1 MKASLARARTFG
13 GKVSAAALALWAVP
27 AVAYASSQWDVNK
40 LMDQVMPIIRTIFPI
55 VLFVAVIRVMWEGVK
70 MITGLNAVGGT
81 SSETGSAGA
90 KKVLFTSIQG
100 ILWILGSWIIIEL
113 AAALAQNML
122 GVKI

>member
-1 MKASLARARTFG
+1 MKASLAGARAFG

-70 MITGLNAVGGT
+70 MITGTSAAGGAD
-81 SSETGSAGA
+81 AG
-90 KKVLFTSIQG
+90 KPKEVLFKSIQG
-100 ILWILGSWIIIEL
+100 VLWILGSWIVIEL
-113 AAALAQNML
+113 AVALAQNML